1 MATFDINVTGDL
13 TDEEFHEMQGLNL
26 PDEVDDD
33 SSAIPGDLLPPLGLE
48 GKSDEYKDWRDTKYL
63 GSVKS

>member
-1 MATFDINVTGDL
+1 
-13 TDEEFHEMQGLNL
+13 MQGLNL